1 MNVEKLNINQ
11 WAEEDRPREKMMA
24 HGARVLTDAELL
36 AILIGSG
43 SQDETAVELMRR
55 VLSACNN
62 NLNELAKL
70 SLEQLC
76 RFKGI
81 GPAKAV
87 TVMAACEL
95 GHRRKLAEV
104 EERLVVRTAR
114 DLYNHFHPKL
124 ADQPVEEFWVMLLN
138 NACRVID
145 SRCVATGGITEV
157 AVDVRLV
164 LREAILGRATAIALC
179 HNHPSGNV
187 RPSRQ
192 DDQLTDRLRQACDLM
207 NIRLMIQ
214 LKLLKNT
221 KQRLFLQIKMIFQLG
236 LIKLLKNQ
244 LENGFLF

>member
-1 MNVEKLNINQ
+1 MNAEKLNINQ

-36 AILIGSG
+36 AILIGAG

-192 DDQLTDRLRQACDLM
+192 DDLLTDRLRQACDLM
-207 NIRLMIQ
+207 NIRLMDHIV
-214 LKLLKNT
+214 LT
-221 KQRLFLQIKMIFQLG
+221 DGRFYSYADEGRL
-236 LIKLLKNQ
+236 
-244 LENGFLF
+244 